1 MDNLKPALE
10 KLFNTLGNQMT
21 DDYYGLTFDFNI
33 KDVKPSDYNHEIL
46 KITVSTNP
54 PIPSTLF
61 VEDSP
66 WGYGKFSTGN
76 YLTWNL
82 ENLTKYLGLG
92 TDMVVVDVDNM
103 EKVEDFPL
111 GGKFNICDYE
121 DDFYRFD
128 SNGTVLHIPSGFTY
142 PMNMID
148 ACHIDPRDAFHLS
161 EIDNDDWWDTLTEN
175 EKNDLT
181 KIYKP

>member
-103 EKVEDFPL
+103 EKVEDFSCDAEVL
-111 GGKFNICDYE
+111 YYREGEEDQRYRITFFYTQKGRIRVKFYQPYRGLTVFYQSGDQALTVKPFRYLPIIC
-121 DDFYRFD
+121 
-128 SNGTVLHIPSGFTY
+128 
-142 PMNMID
+142 
-148 ACHIDPRDAFHLS
+148 
-161 EIDNDDWWDTLTEN
+161 
-175 EKNDLT
+175 
-181 KIYKP
+181 